1 MKVIVASTDVPFV
14 GGGGTT
20 AIVAWLSLELV
31 RAGHEVDTLRFPFVS
46 ETAAMLDQILALR
59 LLNLGDTSDRLIC
72 IRPPSYVLQHPCK
85 VLWFIHHHRPIYD
98 LWHSSLRDVPDT
110 PWGWRHARAV
120 VRADEVAFA
129 EAHAVYANS
138 HVVADRLR
146 RFNSVEAGV
155 LYPPIHAPE
164 RFRCDDY
171 GGYVMYVSRA
181 TEHKRQHL
189 AVEAMRYTRTPVKL
203 LLMGQAD
210 TEKYGEAL
218 RALIRHYDLED
229 RVAFT
234 NAWASEDDKIDS
246 LAGCLAALYI
256 PIDEDSY
263 GYSSLEAH
271 HARKAVITAAD
282 SGGTAE
288 LIVNGENGLV
298 VEPDPRALA
307 EAMDRLY
314 DDRALARR
322 LGEAGPAAIERLGVT
337 WERVVER
344 LLA

>member
-20 AIVAWLSLELV
+20 AIVDWLSLELA

-46 ETAAMLDQILALR
+46 ETAAMMDQILALR
-59 LLNLGDTSDRLIC
+59 LLDLGEAADRLIC
-72 IRPPSYVLQHPCK
+72 IRPPSYVLQHPRK

-98 LWHSSLRDVPDT
+98 LWHTPLRDVPDT

-129 EAHAVYANS
+129 EARAVYTNS

-146 RFNSVEAGV
+146 RFNNVEAGV
-155 LYPPIHAPE
+155 VYPPVYQPE
-164 RFRCDDY
+164 RFRCDEY
-171 GGYVMYVSRA
+171 GGYVVYVSRA

-189 AVEAMRYTRTPVKL
+189 AIEAMRYTRTPVKL
-203 LLMGQAD
+203 LLAGRAD
-210 TEKYGEAL
+210 TEKYGGAL
-218 RALIRHYDLED
+218 QALIRQYDLGD
-229 RVAFT
+229 RVTFT
-234 NAWASEDDKIDS
+234 NTWISEADKIDA
-246 LAGCLAALYI
+246 LAGCLAAMYI
-256 PIDEDSY
+256 PLDEDSY

-271 HARKAVITAAD
+271 HARKAVITAED
-282 SGGTAE
+282 SGGTSE
-288 LIVNGENGLV
+288 LIVDGQNGV
-298 VEPDPRALA
+298 VVPPEPRALA
-307 EAMDRLY
+307 DALDRLY

-322 LGEAGPAAIERLGVT
+322 LGEAGPAAIDRLGIT
-337 WERVVER
+337 WDRVLER